1 MGRRSNTTSR
11 FCRLPFHSDIL
22 AFVLPPSSSPPVSR
36 LCSSPLGL
44 HCRVVDGA
52 LLRNIAFFSIAGH
65 RESLSHGRTGKV
77 VTTLHV
83 EPLQQVLARP
93 ENHPRRPPKDEW
105 YRQASA
111 STLSLAPSSY
121 APSTSTLV
129 ASNAGTSHDA
139 LRVSTDNI
147 GYLPSSSQQDLSRS
161 RSPTP
166 STGTMTPSASG
177 HSSTSASHSSG
188 SSFKKGFAKLF
199 VRQETQIFSRVRT
212 RRRARWYRP
221 T

>member
-1 MGRRSNTTSR
+1 MDGQAK
-11 FCRLPFHSDIL
+11 L
-22 AFVLPPSSSPPVSR
+22 SR
-36 LCSSPLGL
+36 LSTLNL
-44 HCRVVDGA
+44 F
-52 LLRNIAFFSIAGH
+52 NKFSQGQ
-65 RESLSHGRTGKV
+65 K
-77 VTTLHV
+77 
-83 EPLQQVLARP
+83 PP
-93 ENHPRRPPKDEW
+93 PPPPKDEW

-188 SSFKKGFAKLF
+188 SSFKKGFAKLSFGKRPKFFARSNTSKSTLVSPDVSISEDGVF
-199 VRQETQIFSRVRT
+199 VEEPSIDGDAGISKPWNVQVRSEKLSRFVL
-212 RRRARWYRP
+212 WS
-221 T
+221 